1 MSLLQE
7 MEKHGLAYCPFNQAL
22 LAVDKGVKEGVFK
35 QYYIENG
42 SIIVESD
49 QGFSVFYSYEDLE

>member
-1 MSLLQE
+1 MR
-7 MEKHGLAYCPFNQAL
+7 KHTTRQSKNPGNKCLIIT
-22 LAVDKGVKEGVFK
+22 DKGVKEGVFK

>member
-1 MSLLQE
+1 MSIFQE
-7 MEKHGLAYCPFNQAL
+7 MSKHGLADCPFNQAL
-22 LAVDKGVKEGVFK
+22 LAVDQGVKEGVFK